1 MKFNNDN
8 RGWTY
13 KVDCTNILKQI
24 AQWMIKI
31 QKKSQW
37 NWENVFVNETN
48 FAPRETISR
57 AKFLTCLFNMGTKN
71 NHAW

>member
-37 NWENVFVNETN
+37 NWENVFVNEIN
-48 FAPRETISR
+48 FAPREIISR